1 MSEPLIEGNEV
12 VALPFNVA
20 DIAAVMTRIDRLLGE
35 DDEETED
42 DEG

>member
-1 MSEPLIEGNEV
+1 MSESLIDRNEV
-12 VALPFNVA
+12 VALLFNVA

-35 DDEETED
+35 DDEEKED